1 MCALVTG
8 VQTCS
13 LPILRL
19 ASRLQ
24 TLRWHAESK
33 TPCAPAFAQETLDLY
48 APLANRLGIWQIKWE
63 MEDLAFRFLEP
74 DRYKQIARL
83 LEEKRVEREAF
94 IAGAI
99 ERSEEHTSELQSL
112 MRISYAVFCLKKK
125 TNTT

>member
-33 TPCAPAFAQETLDLY
+33 TPCEPAFAQESLDLY
-48 APLANRLGIWQIKWE
+48 APLANRLGIWQVKWE

-74 DRYKQIARL
+74 DRYKQLARL
-83 LEEKRVEREAF
+83 LDEKRVEAEAF
-94 IAGAI
+94 IASATASI
-99 ERSEEHTSELQSL
+99 PAALAPSRIHATVRQS
-112 MRISYAVFCLKKK
+112 
-125 TNTT
+125 